1 MVAKIDFLKH
11 VFLCLVSLCAFL
23 YEDVSI
29 SKASTTNWHPQI
41 SKGALPPRI
50 VAVDKS
56 QQQFYLYDE
65 KQNDATLELTHNYP
79 CTTGQVDGDKQVV
92 NDLRTP
98 EGVYFVVYK
107 IAKGLDFK
115 EYGGIAYTLNYPNPV
130 DKLRGKT
137 GYGIWIHSKG
147 DGITPRITRG
157 CIAIGL
163 EEIDT
168 VGPLLT
174 SGTAVVVGEKL
185 TPAAVPAN
193 DDGTVQHLRR
203 RMEQWTRAW
212 ANRSADFFEF
222 YDGESYTQAMPETFK
237 AFRSNKERLF
247 KRLAWINI
255 FNREV
260 HVLEGPGYWV
270 TWSEQ
275 FYRAPNLS
283 TEGIR
288 RLYWQRDA
296 NNVFRIVG
304 MEWIPSNL
312 GMQAAFEKGE
322 LVAENAQSTDA
333 SATGTKEEKPTAPPL
348 SMPEKEGDT
357 PPTSLVAEAKP
368 STVVVATPEQK
379 ATVLA
384 GGSITTPKPVP
395 APQKPVKEEPS
406 NNTQDLTPEL
416 QSLIQQ
422 KHAAWEKAW
431 QARDTKSFYAFY
443 DKERFGKEAGQ
454 TYANAYADLQ
464 KIMAPYFKEAWV
476 ELLGSAPVISM
487 DKNYI
492 KTVNEQWI
500 FISGQKPSQGVHT
513 LFWQKDSLGDWRI
526 VASEWNDKVGS
537 MQVEY
542 LEKVSAEIGSMI
554 EAWRQAWLK
563 ADVKAYLTFYAEN
576 AWQGGRNKKGIGTQ
590 KGRVWKKAPPA
601 KIELTGMR
609 VLIVK
614 NGIQVDMEQV
624 YEDAQGRGDTGT
636 KTLLLTP
643 SPTGW
648 KIHKEDWSATSS

>member
-1 MVAKIDFLKH
+1 MVSRKRYFRFFVIGVLSACTF
-11 VFLCLVSLCAFL
+11 FSGG
-23 YEDVSI
+23 I
-29 SKASTTNWHPQI
+29 STSMATDAVWQPRIYNM
-41 SKGALPPRI
+41 ALPER
-50 VAVDKS
+50 VVTVDKS

-65 KQNDATLELTHNYP
+65 KQENTLDLLYQYA
-79 CTTGQVDGDKQVV
+79 CTTGQVDGDKTVV
-92 NDLRTP
+92 NDKRTP

-147 DGITPRITRG
+147 DGISPRITRG

-163 EEIDT
+163 DEIAE

-174 SGTAVVVGEKL
+174 SGTAVVVGESL
-185 TPAAVPAN
+185 TPEAVSVP
-193 DDGTVQHLRR
+193 DDGTVEHLRR

-212 ANRSADFFEF
+212 ANRSQEFFDF
-222 YDGESYTQAMPETFK
+222 YDGESYTKAMPETFA

-296 NNVFRIVG
+296 DNVFRVVG
-304 MEWIPSNL
+304 MEWIPSDL

-322 LVAENAQSTDA
+322 LVAQSAQQSDA
-333 SATGTKEEKPTAPPL
+333 SATGTKEEKPTAPSL
-348 SMPEKEGDT
+348 SMPENEDDVTASGAVSGT
-357 PPTSLVAEAKP
+357 T
-368 STVVVATPEQK
+368 VATAQQK
-379 ATVLA
+379 TEPVIH
-384 GGSITTPKPVP
+384 GSETPKQPEKAVE
-395 APQKPVKEEPS
+395 VV
-406 NNTQDLTPEL
+406 QDTAAEKVASVELTDAL

-422 KHAAWEKAW
+422 KHLAWQKAW
-431 QARDTKSFYAFY
+431 QGRDAKAFYAFY
-443 DKERFGKEAGQ
+443 NKERFGKEAGQ
-454 TYANAYADLQ
+454 QYTNAFSDLQ
-464 KIMAPYFKEAWV
+464 TIMAPYFKASWV
-476 ELLGSAPVISM
+476 ELLGSSPSIQAEGGYVKSSSQ
-487 DKNYI
+487 
-492 KTVNEQWI
+492 QWI
-500 FISGQKPSQGVHT
+500 FIPGQKPSQGEHI
-513 LFWQKDSLGDWRI
+513 LYWQKDSLGDWRI
-526 VASEWNDKVGS
+526 VASVWHDKPGV
-537 MQVEY
+537 MQVAY
-542 LEKVSAEIGSMI
+542 LEKISAEIDSVI
-554 EAWRQAWLK
+554 EAWRKAWLS
-563 ADVKAYLTFYAEN
+563 AHVENYLSFYAEN
-576 AWQGGRNKKGIGTQ
+576 ARQGGRNKNGIGIQ
-590 KGRVWKKAPPA
+590 KSRVWKKDPPA
-601 KIELTGMR
+601 IIELTGMR

-614 NGIQVDMEQV
+614 NGIQVDMTQV
-624 YEDAQGRGDTGT
+624 YEDANGRGDKGT

-648 KIHKEDWSATSS
+648 KIMKEDWSAISS

>member
-1 MVAKIDFLKH
+1 MNKT
-11 VFLCLVSLCAFL
+11 VFLTGVWALLSVPFISPL
-23 YEDVSI
+23 Y
-29 SKASTTNWHPQI
+29 AANWQPNI
-41 SKGALPPRI
+41 PNAALPPRI

-56 QQQFYLYDE
+56 QQQFYLYNE
-65 KQNDATLELTHNYP
+65 KQSNLLELAYNYP
-79 CTTGQVDGDKQVV
+79 CTTGQKDGDKEVV

-163 EEIDT
+163 EEIDE

-185 TPAAVPAN
+185 NTQAVPLA
-193 DDGTVQHLRR
+193 DDGTAEHLRR

-212 ANRSADFFEF
+212 ASRSTDFFEF
-222 YDGESYTQAMPETFK
+222 YDGTSYTKAMPETFK
-237 AFRSNKERLF
+237 AFRENKERLF

-304 MEWIPSNL
+304 MEWIPSDL
-312 GMQAAFEKGE
+312 GLQAAFEKGE
-322 LVAENAQSTDA
+322 LVASAQQSSDVSSLA
-333 SATGTKEEKPTAPPL
+333 KGEKPTVPPL
-348 SMPEKEGDT
+348 SMPEQEGQ
-357 PPTSLVAEAKP
+357 E
-368 STVVVATPEQK
+368 PEQK
-379 ATVLA
+379 PTLEVAQNVEKVSPMHAVNLSA
-384 GGSITTPKPVP
+384 NV
-395 APQKPVKEEPS
+395 QKEV
-406 NNTQDLTPEL
+406 TQAFYAWHE
-416 QSLIQQ
+416 
-422 KHAAWEKAW
+422 AWEKR
-431 QARDTKSFYAFY
+431 QAETFYALY

-454 TYANAYADLQ
+454 NYMNAFDDLQ
-464 KIMAPYFKEAWV
+464 KIMAPYFKAPWV
-476 ELLGSAPVISM
+476 ELLSVTPNMRVHQDMVVVTAQ
-487 DKNYI
+487 
-492 KTVNEQWI
+492 QWI
-500 FISGQKPSQGVHT
+500 FIPGQDPRQGAHTLYWKQNASGQ
-513 LFWQKDSLGDWRI
+513 WRI
-526 VASEWNDKVGS
+526 VASEWTEAPGS
-537 MQVEY
+537 TQVAY
-542 LEKVSAEIGSMI
+542 LEKISAEIGTML
-554 EAWRQAWLK
+554 EQWRQDWLS
-563 ADVKAYLTFYAEN
+563 ADVEAYLSYYATQ
-576 AWQGGRNKKGIGTQ
+576 ARQGGRNKNGIGTH
-590 KGRVWKKAPPA
+590 KKRLWKKDPPA
-601 KIELTGMR
+601 RIELSGMR
-609 VLIVK
+609 VLIDTHGV
-614 NGIQVDMEQV
+614 QVDMTQV
-624 YEDAQGRGDTGT
+624 YTDKHGRGDKGT
-636 KTLLLTP
+636 KTLLLVP
-643 SPTGW
+643 SKDGW
-648 KIHKEDWSATSS
+648 KISKEDWTATSS